1 MNSRPGLL
9 LVANWDSGV
18 GYAWWLMESFWAT
31 LARAYSPTH
40 RVLVAFPSISTLS
53 PELTSA
59 PLEAVEEDFG
69 ARGPAAFWRQIR
81 FLRAHRIRVLYL
93 SDRGTVS
100 LRHLAF
106 RLLGGVRL
114 IVTHDHTPGL
124 RTRPRGLK
132 RAAKALLHRIPGLA
146 VDGAIGASEFVRE
159 RLIDVVRMPP
169 ERCFAAPN
177 GLPPEDTDT
186 LSVDVRNEFGFGPEQ
201 KILVMTGRANRYK
214 NVEFVLEVLARLT
227 PAEQA
232 ALRFLFVGDGPDL
245 EHFRHRAAALNLA
258 PLCTFA
264 GRRSDVPAILR
275 GCDLAIH
282 PSRGEVGY
290 SLSILESMRAGLP
303 VLVPDNPSVCAAT
316 RDGETGLIY
325 REDDPEDALKVLRC
339 LLRDP
344 ATARHIGEAARNE
357 VATRYRLE
365 DTHRALLAAFQ
376 AIDPEFPAT
385 GGPVGN

>member
-1 MNSRPGLL
+1 MKGRPGFL

-31 LARAYSPTH
+31 LARAYSPSH

-53 PELTSA
+53 PEVTSA
-59 PLEAVEEDFG
+59 PLEAVEQDFA
-69 ARGPAAFWRQIR
+69 ARGPAALWRQIR

-100 LRHLAF
+100 RRYLAF

-124 RTRPRGLK
+124 RTPPSGLK
-132 RAAKALLHRIPGLA
+132 KAAKALLNRVPGLA
-146 VDGAIGASEFVRE
+146 VDGAIGATEFARE
-159 RLIDVVRMPP
+159 RLIHVARMPP

-177 GLPPEDTDT
+177 GLPPEGADTT
-186 LSVDVRNEFGFGPEQ
+186 RTDVRDEFGFAPEQ
-201 KILVMTGRANRYK
+201 KILVMTGRAHRYK
-214 NVEFVLEVLARLT
+214 NVEFVFEVLARLT
-227 PAEQA
+227 SAEQA
-232 ALRFLFVGDGPDL
+232 GLRFLFLGDGPDL
-245 EHFRHRAAALNLA
+245 EHFRQRAAALNLA

-316 RDGETGLIY
+316 RDGETGLVY
-325 REDDPEDALKVLRC
+325 REGDPDDALRALRR

-344 ATARHIGEAARNE
+344 AATRRIGEAARNE
-357 VATRYRLE
+357 VITRYRLE

-376 AIDPEFPAT
+376 AIDPAFPAT
-385 GGPVGN
+385 GRPAGN

>member
-1 MNSRPGLL
+1 M
-9 LVANWDSGV
+9 VANWDSGV

-31 LARAYSPTH
+31 LARAYSPSH

-59 PLEAVEEDFG
+59 PLETVEEDFG

-81 FLRAHRIRVLYL
+81 FLRAHRVRVLYF
-93 SDRGTVS
+93 SDRGTLS
-100 LRHLAF
+100 RRYLAF

-124 RTRPRGLK
+124 RTRPKGLK
-132 RAAKALLHRIPGLA
+132 RAAKALLHRVPGLA
-146 VDGAIGASEFVRE
+146 VDGAIGATEFVRE
-159 RLIDVVRMPP
+159 RLIEVARMPP
-169 ERCFAAPN
+169 ECCFAAPN
-177 GLPPEDTDT
+177 GLPPEDEDT
-186 LSVDVRNEFGFGPEQ
+186 NGKDVRYEFGFGAEQ
-201 KILVMTGRANRYK
+201 KILVMTGRAHRYK

-232 ALRFLFVGDGPDL
+232 GLRFLFVGDGPDL
-245 EHFRHRAAALNLA
+245 EHFRQRAAALGLA
-258 PLCTFA
+258 PMCRFA
-264 GRRSDVPAILR
+264 GRRSDVPTILR
-275 GCDLAIH
+275 SCDVAIH

-290 SLSILESMRAGLP
+290 SLSILEYMRAGLQ

-316 RDGETGLIY
+316 RHGETGLVY
-325 REDDPEDALKVLRC
+325 REDDPEDALRALRR

-344 ATARHIGEAARNE
+344 AAARRIGEAARNE
-357 VATRYRLE
+357 VAARYRLE
-365 DTHRALLAAFQ
+365 DTHRALLAAFR

-385 GGPVGN
+385 GRPAGR